1 MKRITQLI
9 KSGKLLVGDGAW
21 GTMLQNSGLSTGECP
36 ESWNLLHRDKVLA
49 IARAYVEAGA
59 NLIETNS
66 FGGSPFKLAN
76 YQMEDKASQL
86 NSFAAEI
93 SREAAGQQALVLGS
107 IGPTGKF
114 LLTGEVTREELID
127 GFRKQ
132 MLALRDGGVDAIC
145 LETFYDLDEAHCA
158 VAAARENTDLEIIC
172 TFTFTKQPDN
182 TFKTMMGVDPS
193 TVVDA
198 LSNWGVDIIG
208 TNCGNGFA
216 DMVSIVTEMH
226 EANLD
231 IPLIVQ
237 ANAGL
242 PQMSGDKLIYPET
255 PDIVARIIPDLVK
268 AGANIIGGCCGTTPE
283 HVRVIRGVLADQFAD
298 KLYTF

>member
-36 ESWNLLHRDKVLA
+36 ESWNLLHREKVLA
-49 IARAYVEAGA
+49 IAHAYVEAGA

-76 YQMEDKASQL
+76 YQLEDKTSQL
-86 NSFAAEI
+86 NKLAAEI
-93 SREAAGQQALVLGS
+93 SREAAGERAWVLGS

-114 LLTGEVTREELID
+114 LLTGEVTRVELID

-132 MLALRDGGVDAIC
+132 VLALQDGGVDALC
-145 LETFYDLDEAHCA
+145 LETFYDLDETHCA
-158 VAAARENTDLEIIC
+158 VTAARENTDLEIIC
-172 TFTFTKQPDN
+172 TFTFTKQPDGS
-182 TFKTMMGVDPS
+182 FKTMMGIDPS
-193 TVVDA
+193 AVMDT
-198 LSNWGVDIIG
+198 LSSWGVDIIG

-216 DMVSIVTEMH
+216 DMIPIITEMCN
-226 EANLD
+226 ANPD
-231 IPLIVQ
+231 VPLVVQ

-242 PQMSGDKLIYPET
+242 PQMAGEKLIYPET
-255 PDIVARIIPDLVK
+255 PGIVARIIPDLVK
-268 AGANIIGGCCGTTPE
+268 AGASIIGGCCGTTPE
-283 HVRVIRGVLADQFAD
+283 HIREIRRVLADQFAD